1 MFMACHFKVLTPMLQ
16 TADMDETVAWYV
28 SVLGFQC
35 VAREGHAWCRLE
47 RGAVALMFMRNDQL
61 GQPFATATQYIYVDD
76 VAALWA
82 AIKDRVTAEWGPER
96 MPYGMLEFAIKDPS
110 GYLLSFVQP
119 VPVRPSPTL
128 QGPGPEEF
136 GHEGT
141 ESNIKSN
148 TTNQGARQDRGD

>member
-1 MFMACHFKVLTPMLQ
+1 MACHFKVLTPMLQ

-47 RGAVALMFMRNDQL
+47 RGAVALMFMRDDQF
-61 GQPFATATQYIYVDD
+61 GQPFATATQYIYVDN
-76 VAALWA
+76 VTALWA

-119 VPVRPSPTL
+119 VPARPSPTL

-148 TTNQGARQDRGD
+148 TTNQGAPQDRGD